1 MNKARP
7 VGVTVLCI
15 LVAIS
20 LGAIPIWFAYL
31 FFTNQELSRLTGMN
45 LAAFLGNFTI
55 SMGIVASAFFTW
67 KGSNRAKRILFS
79 LAWLHV
85 AGVIYNNIN
94 LLVNPSLIGLDT
106 LNEKQITK
114 LLTNIG
120 RSVLWLV
127 LLHWYFNTQK
137 AKAFFAKENEPQSL
151 PIAT

>member
-20 LGAIPIWFAYL
+20 LGIIPIWLAYL
-31 FFTNQELSRLTGMN
+31 FFTNQELSSLTGMN
-45 LAAFLGNFTI
+45 LAAFLGNFAI
-55 SMGIVASAFFTW
+55 SMGIVASAFLTW
-67 KGSNRAKRILFS
+67 KGSNRAKTIMFS
-79 LAWLHV
+79 LVWLHV

-94 LLVNPSLIGLDT
+94 LLIDPSLLGLDA
-106 LNEKQITK
+106 LNEKQTTK

-127 LLHWYFNTQK
+127 LLHWYFSTQK
-137 AKAFFAKENEPQSL
+137 AKTYFAKDNETQSL
-151 PIAT
+151 SIAT